1 MRFDLVG
8 QRQWFFLGSGIA
20 VLLALV
26 VLAIPPALRPGIEFT
41 AGTTAQIRF
50 DGSVNEQDLRNV
62 YSSLGHPEVRIQSVG
77 SNTYLIRTSEL
88 QVPEGSFTEVA
99 PEPTTSA
106 GPPGP
111 EPLTPVG
118 TITLGAAD
126 ETGDVLLRGAYRED
140 PCNFFTIVDR
150 VPAGTSVDVVRIV
163 DTCDGSERTVYQVAA
178 GAALGYVDEAHTRD
192 FVSADAG
199 GEGGTAEP
207 DRGERTV
214 IENAL
219 KERFGGFEVLEFASV
234 SAVVSTVAVRNA
246 TVAMIVAAIF
256 IMGYVAWAFSS
267 VPRPFRYGTSAIIA
281 LVHDVI
287 IVVGAFSLMGKFFGT
302 EVNLMF
308 VTALLTVIGFSVHD
322 TIVVFDR
329 IRENVTVAPHAPFED
344 NVNAALVQTLSRS
357 LNTSLTVLITVGA
370 MLLLGGVTIREFLL
384 VILIGVI
391 SGTYSSIAIASQVL
405 VAWEKGDFR
414 RWYHRLVRRGRA
426 TEPSTTT

>member
-8 QRQWFFLGSGIA
+8 QRHWFFIGSGI
-20 VLLALV
+20 VILLALI

-41 AGTTAQIRF
+41 SGTTTQIQF
-50 DGSVNEQDLRNV
+50 DASVNERDLRSV
-62 YSSLGHPEVRIQSVG
+62 YASLNHPEVRIQSVG

-99 PEPTTSA
+99 PEPTSA
-106 GPPGP
+106 AGAPGP

-118 TITLGAAD
+118 TITLGAAGA
-126 ETGDVLLRGAYRED
+126 TGEVLLRSAHLGD
-140 PCNFFTIVDR
+140 PCDFFTIVDR
-150 VPAGTSVDVVRIV
+150 VPAGTTADVVAVV
-163 DTCDGSERTVYQVAA
+163 DRCDGGARTVYQVAV
-178 GAALGYVDEAHTRD
+178 GAALGYVDEAQTRD
-192 FVSADAG
+192 FMSADAG
-199 GEGGTAEP
+199 SEETAAP

-214 IENAL
+214 IESAL
-219 KERFGGFEVLEFASV
+219 RERFGSFEVLEFASV

-246 TVAMIVAAIF
+246 TVAMIVAALF
-256 IMGYVAWAFSS
+256 ILGYVAWAFSS

-287 IVVGAFSLMGKFFGT
+287 VVLGAFSLMGKFMGT

-329 IRENVTVAPHAPFED
+329 IRENVTVSPHAPFED
-344 NVNAALVQTLSRS
+344 NVNAALVQTLARS
-357 LNTSLTVLITVGA
+357 MNTSMTVLITVGA

-414 RWYHRLVRRGRA
+414 RWFDRWFRRGER
-426 TEPSTTT
+426 TEPGTAV